1 MGKKDA
7 NMEIMLVRAY
17 RTHPSAAVHVVY
29 RTKLCTNICTFQRI
43 TMSQVKQD
51 YDNSY

>member
-7 NMEIMLVRAY
+7 NREIILVRVN
-17 RTHPSAAVHVVY
+17 RTHPSAAVHVY
-29 RTKLCTNICTFQRI
+29 RTKLCTNI